1 MLIKMLETSK
11 GSNDGIRV
19 QDYLAS
25 QEYNVCKKLADAFVK
40 HMGVAEYVDG
50 IVPVQKA
57 EKAAPM
63 NTKAEVPNIKEVK
76 EPKVLT
82 ESILKD
88 DEPKEE
94 SKEKKVRR
102 KY

>member
-1 MLIKMLETSK
+1 MLIKMIETSK

-19 QDYLAS
+19 QDYLAG
-25 QEYNVCKKLADAFVK
+25 QEYDVCEKLANAFVK

-57 EKAAPM
+57 EMAAPM
-63 NTKAEVPNIKEVK
+63 NTKLEVPNIK

-88 DEPKEE
+88 DEPKEDP
-94 SKEKKVRR
+94 KEKKVRR